1 MKMTPEKLEQK
12 ARELLENQTLAEL
25 LDEWEMTS
33 KIDKPEIPMIR
44 GGLLDEFIK
53 RNPEGFY
60 AWIDQD
66 LSYDHDLRKYMLGR

>member
-1 MKMTPEKLEQK
+1 MTKLEQK
-12 ARELLENQTLAEL
+12 ARELLENQTLTEL

-44 GGLLDEFIK
+44 GWLMDEFIK

-60 AWIDQD
+60 AWLDQD
-66 LSYDHDLRKYMLGR
+66 LCYDEDLRDYMTGIKK